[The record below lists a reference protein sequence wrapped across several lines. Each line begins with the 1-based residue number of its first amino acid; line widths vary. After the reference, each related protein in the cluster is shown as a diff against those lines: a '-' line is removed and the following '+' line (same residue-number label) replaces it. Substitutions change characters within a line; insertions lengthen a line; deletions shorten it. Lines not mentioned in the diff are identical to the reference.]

1 MMILSR
7 VWYVVLGLAVAVSL
21 YVVYLAVGQYDRQ
34 NARAL
39 KEGLA
44 SDSQTVEWAMKIDAR
59 RHIDGLLAASVDP
72 TLQQTLVSADATKE
86 GKVPDKLKA
95 DAKKALA
102 TILQSIPVDWRGD
115 ALFAIDRDGR
125 VVGQVGFDSWATS
138 DDFELGGYT
147 AANDALHGW
156 LRDDIWVFGSKMYF
170 VAARPVEYDA
180 AQRPAGAVIALHEV
194 SKHYVDD
201 LAKRTRTSLAF
212 YAAGRRIADGSAVEG
227 FDDQKFDAI
236 ANDLKSIDDKTY
248 VDGERSEARMVREDL
263 GAMYARLP
271 GDAWTQG
278 AGFVVVRA
286 QTLLGGPWGFLSGA
300 DDKDK
305 ATVPVFLLVVIV
317 FLAGIIGLV
326 FTWVEHSLPLHEL
339 ATQAARFKGGGS
351 EGLRVARFRGAYRI
365 AAQGINQG
373 IERAIESAGGMT
385 RKPADLESILGPTPV
400 QPAMSAFSFP
410 LTEGEPIVEPRR
422 PPPVHP
428 PARAPDPAVPVASTP
443 LPPVRPPPP
452 RPPPISEAGQGV
464 RPPLPPAALPRP
476 MFDREYDDER
486 TVVGAAP
493 ADVIAQA
500 TGTHEAV
507 GGNAEWM
514 AVFDEFI
521 RTKAACGEQTDGLT
535 FDKFVRTLRKNR
547 DTLIERHGCSHVKF
561 TVYVKDGHAS
571 LKATP
576 VKD

>member
-1 MMILSR
+1 MILSR
-7 VWYVVLGLAVAVSL
+7 VWYVVLGLAVAVGL

-34 NARAL
+34 NTRAL

-59 RHIDGLLAASVDP
+59 RRLDALLPASVDP
-72 TLQQTLVSADATKE
+72 TLQQTLIAADTKD
-86 GKVPDKLKA
+86 GKIPDKLKV

-102 TILQSIPVDWRGD
+102 TILQSIPADWRGD

-125 VVGQVGFDSWATS
+125 VVGQTGFESWATS

-156 LRDDIWVFGSKMYF
+156 LRDDLWLLGSRMYF
-170 VAARPVEYDA
+170 VVARPVEYDA
-180 AQRPAGAVIALHEV
+180 TQRPAGAVIALQEV
-194 SKHYVDD
+194 NKHYVDD
-201 LAKRTRTSLAF
+201 LARRTRTSVAF
-212 YAAGRRIADGSAVEG
+212 YAAGRRVAAGSAVEG

-236 ANDLKSIDDKTY
+236 ANDLKAIDDKTY
-248 VDGERSEARMVREDL
+248 ADGERSEPRMVREDL
-263 GAMYARLP
+263 GAIYARLP

-278 AGFVVVRA
+278 AGFAVLRA

-305 ATVPVFLLVVIV
+305 ASVPVFLLVVIV
-317 FLAGIIGLV
+317 LLAGGAGFLL
-326 FTWVEHSLPLHEL
+326 TWLEHSLPLREL
-339 ATQAARFKGGGS
+339 ATQAARFKMGS
-351 EGLRVARFRGAYRI
+351 AEGLRVARFRGAYRM

-373 IERAIESAGGMT
+373 IERAIESAGGVT
-385 RKPADLESILGPTPV
+385 RKPADLESILGPVPG
-400 QPAMSAFSFP
+400 QPSMSAFSFP
-410 LTEGEPIVEPRR
+410 LNEGEPLVDTRR
-422 PPPVHP
+422 PPPMPP
-428 PARAPDPAVPVASTP
+428 PARPPEQMRSAVATP
-443 LPPVRPPPP
+443 LPPTRPPPLRPMAPAAEIPLRVRPPI
-452 RPPPISEAGQGV
+452 PPPAV
-464 RPPLPPAALPRP
+464 LPLTHER
-476 MFDREYDDER
+476 DYDDER

-500 TGTHEAV
+500 TGTHGAV
-507 GGNAEWM
+507 GDNAEWM
-514 AVFDEFI
+514 GVFDEFI
-521 RTKAACGEQTDGLT
+521 RTKTACGEATDGLT

-547 DTLIERHGCSHVKF
+547 DTLVERHGCARVKF